1 MVKWKH
7 LLFSFI
13 ETPALPM
20 FNPPNWLKDAKV
32 TLALAWP
39 IALAHGTNVMT
50 AVLDT
55 VMVGHTTAN
64 ELAYLSLGRGLA
76 YMAIT
81 ICFGLLSGVMVKVSQ
96 ANGAKN
102 YPLAGQ
108 YWRSGLVLGLCVG
121 TLGALLAFLAG
132 SVILQTLS
140 LSPALI
146 KGAMAFLAVRVCG
159 IPAMIGVYTCTGFLE
174 GIKRPK
180 QVMTVVLCMVGINMG
195 INYLLIGGNLGFPA
209 LGATGAAVGTTV
221 AEWCSLLIFTTLLRK
236 GKRFALFELSP
247 FKQSFQTLK
256 ARALDLLRFGVPFAF
271 SNGLEM
277 GAFATLGLMAGRL
290 GALNSATHEV
300 FWSINLVGF
309 ALIIGLSSATAVRV
323 GNAIGAK
330 ETAIIPNLVG
340 NSLLIACLAMG
351 LVSLP
356 LFLLPVGVMHIFT
369 TSSVVVGMG
378 MGLLPLMAFVLLGDT
393 LQFTLMASLRACN
406 DQWKASALQILG
418 FWVVLVPLAYYLTF
432 QQHWGLKGLM
442 VGWMAGVFCVG
453 ISLGLRFL
461 RLAAKLKALPTGF
474 IDESFITT
482 DPLPLEDP
490 LIACQEP

>member
-1 MVKWKH
+1 
-7 LLFSFI
+7 
-13 ETPALPM
+13 M
-20 FNPPNWLKDAKV
+20 FNPLHWLKEAKV

-50 AVLDT
+50 GVLDT
-55 VMVGHTTAN
+55 IMVGHTTAN
-64 ELAYLSLGRGLA
+64 QLAYLSLGRGLA
-76 YMAIT
+76 YIAIT

-102 YPLAGQ
+102 YQLAGQ
-108 YWRSGLVLGLCVG
+108 FWKSGLLLGLSVG
-121 TLGALLAFLAG
+121 LLGAMLAFTVGSIILHTLA
-132 SVILQTLS
+132 

-146 KGAMAFLAVRVCG
+146 AGAMAFLAVRVCG
-159 IPAMIGVYTCTGFLE
+159 IPAMVGVYTCTGFLE

-180 QVMTVVLCMVGINMG
+180 RVMAVVLCIVAINIS
-195 INYLLIGGNLGFPA
+195 INYLLIGGNWGFPA

-236 GKRFALFELSP
+236 DKSLAVFELSP
-247 FKQSFQTLK
+247 FRQSAQLVK
-256 ARALDLLRFGVPFAF
+256 ERVLELLRFGVPFAC

-300 FWSINLVGF
+300 FWSINLIGF

-330 ETAIIPNLVG
+330 ETTLIRAIVG
-340 NSLLIACLAMG
+340 NSLLIAVLAMSV
-351 LVSLP
+351 VSFA
-356 LFLLPVGVMHIFT
+356 LFLVPSVVMGLF
-369 TSSVVVGMG
+369 TSSAVVIGMG
-378 MGLLPLMAFVLLGDT
+378 MGLLPLMALVLLGDT

-406 DQWKASALQILG
+406 DQWKASALQVLG

-432 QQHWGLKGLM
+432 QQGWGLKGLM
-442 VGWMAGVFCVG
+442 AGWLVGIFCVG
-453 ISLGLRFL
+453 VSLGVRFL
-461 RLAAKLKALPTGF
+461 RVSARLKSGAGGASAAT
-474 IDESFITT
+474 
-482 DPLPLEDP
+482 PLLLVDDP